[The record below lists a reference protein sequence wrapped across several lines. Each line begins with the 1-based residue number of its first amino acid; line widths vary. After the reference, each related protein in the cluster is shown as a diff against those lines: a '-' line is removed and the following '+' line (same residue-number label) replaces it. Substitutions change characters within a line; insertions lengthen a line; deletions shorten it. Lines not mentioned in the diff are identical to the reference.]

1 MKWRNKID
9 PSLRPYV
16 ERMIAESYLF
26 KESYDYAEDKSKAQ
40 MWIAIGLMS
49 KQLHDM
55 DMKLNYIERAVQ
67 EIGRKD
73 MTKTDFD
80 QIKKDKQE
88 VERIFKDILGGKL
101 SQKRPVSMV
110 FENPKAKSKNS
121 NKKK

>member
-16 ERMIAESYLF
+16 ERIIAESYVF
-26 KESYDYAEDKSKAQ
+26 KESYEKADDKSKGQ
-40 MWIAIGLMS
+40 MWIALGIIS

-55 DMKLNYIERAVQ
+55 EMKLNYLERAVQ

-73 MTKTDFD
+73 MTKTDLD

-101 SQKRPVSMV
+101 SPKKPVSMV
-110 FENPKAKSKNS
+110 FENSKLKSKP
-121 NKKK
+121 NKKR